1 MKKLV
6 RSVGVASAAL
16 AFGAGAALSAPVAGA
31 QSSLPTDSLGGSL
44 GGETCG
50 TEVVTPENQ
59 EASGWSS
66 PDDENSAAIAA
77 VEDAPEHIGDAALEF
92 ESNEAGTSL
101 YKNANETALTDLLL
115 NGEELVPISF
125 DYTSNGQAPA
135 LQIRLNGASLD
146 ASESDEDGYDVGF
159 ATIVWS
165 PEAADGTTWQEATP
179 GNTDQYWVT
188 RSLSDGEGGVVERG
202 ERMTLQQIID
212 LNADAVV
219 TDYGIQKTRDNTSP
233 GAAIDNFTLGCETTN
248 FELEAEDTGS
258 LGDAFGSLEDMLPS

>member
-92 ESNEAGTSL
+92 ESNDAGTSL

-135 LQIRLNGASLD
+135 LQIRLNGASLH
-146 ASESDEDGYDVGF
+146 EDEDRAGSDVGF

-165 PEAADGTTWQEATP
+165 PPAADGTAWQNAAP
-179 GNTDQYWVT
+179 GDSEDFWVT
-188 RSLSDGEGGVVERG
+188 RDLAGADGELIPRG
-202 ERMTLQQIID
+202 ERMSLQEIID